1 MARRTTRTLEV
12 RIQAVE
18 AKLTAFDKV
27 QKKSKETKKA
37 VSGLAKMGAKLEGA
51 FTGWATMAVM
61 GSFRAVSGAAR
72 KANDSFIQFETSVGR
87 IKTLIPGQIDLQN
100 KLAQSASRLSK
111 VYGLQATD
119 AANATFQAISAGVA
133 AADAGKFMEVAAKNA
148 TAGFA
153 SMEES
158 VSGLTTVINAYGLD
172 VGEAAAISDSMFVAN
187 KRGVTTTRDLGNSLG
202 AVVGMASKVGV
213 SYRDLMAATVA
224 LTKGGIS
231 TAESMTGMRAIIASL
246 VGPSKDAAEA
256 ADDMGIRWDIGLLK
270 SEGMSGAVRVLGEV
284 LNTHGVEAINKLI
297 PRVDGVS
304 KALTL
309 AGETGAADFTAAL
322 AEMETQSGQTV
333 EALNQITDSKFFKQ
347 KQALQELDESWR
359 EFGATVAPI
368 MTALIRFAAH
378 PIEFQIQS
386 GEALDWVTGL
396 NKKVVGLEKSIDA
409 YAKRL
414 REGNV
419 TTAEAVRMFTDA
431 GRVSRDFNAE
441 LAKRSGAKTAALH
454 LELMARQ
461 AGHAGDNMGDLE
473 TRFEELAQRVVGSSA
488 SSGAA
493 TQSLI
498 GDTESLI
505 GTFEAEIGRLD
516 LVAVG
521 YKNMAKAADD
531 PKAAQVMNATATAT
545 AGARDR
551 VRELLQTLH
560 ELANQ
565 KLGVPLLLARPMETT
580 KTKTKTKAKGRGKAR
595 RPKLSPLEASAAQVN
610 LDAADAIAARRR
622 EQIRLAQAVDMS
634 IGSEQALAAALP
646 LTVAALA
653 QGNEVGQEQIDTLIG
668 HAKAAGQ
675 DETAILAQLEA
686 ARAAGDAY
694 TKRAEAAT
702 AARKAHEE
710 LVATLGRALA
720 TDGLAGLEA
729 ALDRVAGLSDTAR
742 AKLAQL
748 AAESQGSS
756 LAMIGTTDALK
767 SSWDDAFSGLANG
780 LGASLEAFASGE
792 SGFGSAME
800 RMTAAVLLNVGKQAA
815 VKAIFEIAEGLATLG
830 TPESAG
836 HFAAAA
842 VYGSIAG
849 GTMAMGGSMQRGIN
863 ASDKRKEE
871 SKKRDKE
878 RERERASI
886 ADRRG
891 RGEVGG
897 PSSAQ
902 SVVNIHVAGAHLTQR
917 EAGAAGARAA
927 AAATRA
933 RMTQNPEQEV
943 MM

>member
-12 RIQAVE
+12 RIRAVE

-27 QKKSKETKKA
+27 QKKSKEARTSVK
-37 VSGLAKMGAKLEGA
+37 GLAKA
-51 FTGWATMAVM
+51 
-61 GSFRAVSGAAR
+61 GSALKGVFAGLTFGAAIAGLNR
-72 KANDSFIQFETSVGR
+72 AAAAALEFERGIAKIS
-87 IKTLIPGQIDLQN
+87 TLIPGQSRQLKGLEGSVNDL
-100 KLAQSASRLSK
+100 SAA
-111 VYGLQATD
+111 YGIAASD
-119 AANATFQAISAGVA
+119 AAEGMFQAMSAGVNASEVTEFMGTA
-133 AADAGKFMEVAAKNA
+133 AMAAK
-148 TAGFA
+148 AGFS
-153 SMEES
+153 SMAET
-158 VSGLTTVINAYGLD
+158 VSGLTTVINAYGLETS
-172 VGEAAAISDSMFVAN
+172 EASGIADAMFTAN
-187 KRGVTTTRDLGNSLG
+187 KLGVTTTRELSSSLG
-202 AVVGMASKVGV
+202 AIVGMSSKVGV

-224 LTKGGIS
+224 LTKGGVS

-246 VGPSKDAAEA
+246 VGPSKDAAA
-256 ADDMGIRWDIGLLK
+256 AAKEMGVRWDIGLLQ

-297 PRVDGVS
+297 PRVDGVA

-309 AGETGAADFTAAL
+309 AGDTGAADFTKAL
-322 AEMETQSGQTV
+322 KEMTTKAGQAN
-333 EALNQITDSKFFKQ
+333 EA
-347 KQALQELDESWR
+347 
-359 EFGATVAPI
+359 
-368 MTALIRFAAH
+368 FAAVARTV
-378 PIEFQIQS
+378 
-386 GEALDWVTGL
+386 GMRLDKANERTA
-396 NKKVVGLEKSIDA
+396 KSMRTVGRA
-409 YAKRL
+409 AA
-414 REGNV
+414 EGK
-419 TTAEAVRMFTDA
+419 
-431 GRVSRDFNAE
+431 AE
-441 LAKRSGAKTAALH
+441 LAGFWAPMLEGAIDVVFANTQTNASIGALGDEADLTFSRMHRLGLGMKDGTAEQVAARKAVAKLAIELASTTAGFDKLGEASNPLEGFVDQTLASIHNVDDLQGALAAAEQRLRGVEAAAKDAGAALETGMSGGAEGLFPSAASKTARGLH
-454 LELMARQ
+454 
-461 AGHAGDNMGDLE
+461 
-473 TRFEELAQRVVGSSA
+473 F
-488 SSGAA
+488 AA
-493 TQSLI
+493 
-498 GDTESLI
+498 
-505 GTFEAEIGRLD
+505 
-516 LVAVG
+516 
-521 YKNMAKAADD
+521 KAKAA
-531 PKAAQVMNATATAT
+531 
-545 AGARDR
+545 G
-551 VRELLQTLH
+551 
-560 ELANQ
+560 
-565 KLGVPLLLARPMETT
+565 
-580 KTKTKTKAKGRGKAR
+580 KGPWSKDKGKGKGKGKAR
-595 RPKLSPLEASAAQVN
+595 AVTTMSAAASEQVRAQLALIDLELGGLAKAGEASASG
-610 LDAADAIAARRR
+610 LEPMIAA
-622 EQIRLAQAVDMS
+622 QQKV
-634 IGSEQALAAALP
+634 AAALP

-653 QGNEVGQEQIDTLIG
+653 QGNEVGQEQIETLIG

-742 AKLAQL
+742 AKLAEL

-800 RMTAAVLLNVGKQAA
+800 RMTAAVLLNVGRQAA
-815 VKAIFEIAEGLATLG
+815 TKSIFELAEGIAAAASG
-830 TPESAG
+830 NMAGAGG
-836 HFAAAA
+836 HFAAAG
-842 VYGSIAG
+842 VYASIAG
-849 GTMAMGGSMQRGIN
+849 GAMAVGGSMQRGIN

-891 RGEVGG
+891 RGEIGG